1 MGLGGALFEQID
13 FADGK
18 ILNPNFADYR
28 LPRFRDA
35 PLLETVLL
43 DRKDLPSEVRARR
56 RSSASHRPLAMRSSR
71 PPASACVRCRWCRM
85 GCRPRRSEVAF
96 AIVPA
101 GGNSTRM
108 GRPKLTLPLGN
119 TTVIGRVVSTLRA
132 GGVERIVVVVGPHV
146 NELIP
151 LAQAAGAD
159 VLALSEPTPDMRTTV
174 ERGLEWIGKRC
185 CPAMHDWWFLAPA
198 DHPAF
203 AASVISNLL
212 SMSDEARRSIIVPTH
227 NGQRATRPFSAGI
240 TRLELTRCQRM

>member
-1 MGLGGALFEQID
+1 
-13 FADGK
+13 
-18 ILNPNFADYR
+18 
-28 LPRFRDA
+28 
-35 PLLETVLL
+35 
-43 DRKDLPSEVRARR
+43 
-56 RSSASHRPLAMRSSR
+56 
-71 PPASACVRCRWCRM
+71 
-85 GCRPRRSEVAF
+85 VAF

-159 VLALSEPTPDMRTTV
+159 VHVLSEPTPDMRTTV
-174 ERGLEWIGKRC
+174 ERGLEWIGTRC
-185 CPAMHDWWFLAPA
+185 CPAPDDWWFLAPA
-198 DHPAF
+198 DQPAF

-227 NGQRATRPFSAGI
+227 NGRRGHPALFRWHHAAGI
-240 TRLELTRCQRM
+240 NAMPKDVGINSYLRAQVNEVLELPVTDAGILANLDTPEDYARLMDRL

>member
-1 MGLGGALFEQID
+1 
-13 FADGK
+13 
-18 ILNPNFADYR
+18 
-28 LPRFRDA
+28 
-35 PLLETVLL
+35 
-43 DRKDLPSEVRARR
+43 
-56 RSSASHRPLAMRSSR
+56 
-71 PPASACVRCRWCRM
+71 
-85 GCRPRRSEVAF
+85 VAF

-146 NELIP
+146 SELIP

-227 NGQRATRPFSAGI
+227 NGRRGHPALFRWHHAAGI
-240 TRLELTRCQRM
+240 NAMPKDVGINSYLHAQANEVLELPVTDAGILANLDTPEDYARLMERL

>member
-1 MGLGGALFEQID
+1 M
-13 FADGK
+13 
-18 ILNPNFADYR
+18 
-28 LPRFRDA
+28 
-35 PLLETVLL
+35 
-43 DRKDLPSEVRARR
+43 
-56 RSSASHRPLAMRSSR
+56 
-71 PPASACVRCRWCRM
+71 
-85 GCRPRRSEVAF
+85 AF

-146 NELIP
+146 SELIP

-174 ERGLEWIGKRC
+174 ERGLEWIGKHC
-185 CPAMHDWWFLAPA
+185 CTAMHDWWFLAPA

-227 NGQRATRPFSAGI
+227 NGRRGHPALFRWHHAAGI
-240 TRLELTRCQRM
+240 NAMPKDAGINSYLHAQANEVLELPVTDAGILANLDTPEDYARLMERL